1 MGGFRVVLSAVS
13 LVVLGMTVVNAWATA
28 PASTQS
34 AVDAEVLRLREA
46 AWRAWF
52 GGDEAALR
60 RILPADF
67 IGISAKA
74 GPLATL
80 DVTIGQSRQF
90 HAGGG
95 RLVSLKF
102 PETRFQR
109 YGEVVILYGTYA
121 AEIESG
127 GKTQMS
133 QGRLTEMFLKR
144 GQTWVHTGWH
154 LDGVTPAG
162 Q

>member
-1 MGGFRVVLSAVS
+1 MTSVRVAMMVVTVIVIGVAVTS
-13 LVVLGMTVVNAWATA
+13 AWATA
-28 PASTQS
+28 PPVQS
-34 AVDAEVLRLREA
+34 EADAEVLRLREA

-74 GPLATL
+74 GPLASL
-80 DVTIGQSRQF
+80 DRVIQDSRAF
-90 HAGGG
+90 HAAGG
-95 RLVSLKF
+95 RLATLEF
-102 PETRFQR
+102 PETQFQR
-109 YGEVVILYGTYA
+109 YGDVVILYGRYIA
-121 AEIESG
+121 VIETG
-127 GKTQMS
+127 GTQQTN

-144 GQTWVHTGWH
+144 GGVWVHTGWH
-154 LDGVTPAG
+154 LDGVAPDS

>member
-1 MGGFRVVLSAVS
+1 MRGFRVVMCAVS
-13 LVVLGMTVVNAWATA
+13 LGVIGMAVVSAWASDRA
-28 PASTQS
+28 PIQA
-34 AVDAEVLRLREA
+34 AADAEVLQLREA

-67 IGISAKA
+67 LGISAKA
-74 GPLATL
+74 GPIATL
-80 DVTIGQSRQF
+80 DVTIGQSREF
-90 HAGGG
+90 HESGG

-109 YGEVVILYGTYA
+109 YGDVVILYGTYA
-121 AEIESG
+121 AVIESG
-127 GKTQMS
+127 GKTQAS

-144 GQTWVHTGWH
+144 GDTWVHTGWH
-154 LDGVTPAG
+154 LDGVM
-162 Q
+162 